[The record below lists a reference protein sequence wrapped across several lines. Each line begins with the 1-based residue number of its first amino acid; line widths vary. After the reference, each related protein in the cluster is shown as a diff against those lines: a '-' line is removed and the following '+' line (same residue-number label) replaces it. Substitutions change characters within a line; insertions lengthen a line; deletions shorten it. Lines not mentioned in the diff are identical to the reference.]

1 MWKIYKSMVIGD
13 DHVAANKPCQDRYLI
28 EEADD
33 RFILAVADGHGGRF
47 YCRSDVGAQF
57 ACESAI
63 EILRDNTIPWESVP
77 AQIKNL
83 YDRKVEAHLLEKP
96 LTDKEL
102 IMVNGQIDRVAY
114 GTTLI
119 CCCITPEGVFRT
131 QVGDGDMHL
140 INASGECLE
149 DLPEDANCIGFFT
162 TSLVSPF
169 AAEQFRWSFDYDAPA
184 VVVLHTDGYVFDASR
199 PWDLLELVQTLPDEI
214 SQEVLDA
221 GKRGDDQTVL
231 VAIRTDT
238 VETSAF
244 QEGYAKT
251 QSRYRLEERQ
261 AHLLER
267 IYTIDNTIKSYI
279 NKLSKCGDIRIRN
292 RLIETLYDRQKKFLA
307 LCDEYQTLEEQN
319 ADTVEQPEST
329 DGNHTIADVTED
341 CNPNLESMG

>member
-1 MWKIYKSMVIGD
+1 MWKILVSSVIGD
-13 DHVAANKPCQDRYLI
+13 DHITSNKPYQDSYRI
-28 EEADD
+28 EEIDD
-33 RFILAVADGHGGRF
+33 RLILAVADGHGGSF
-47 YCRSDVGAQF
+47 YCRSDVGAQI
-57 ACESAI
+57 ACESAV
-63 EILRDNTIPWESVP
+63 EVLRDKTVPWESVP

-102 IMVNGQIDRVAY
+102 IKVNGQMDRVAY

-119 CCCITPEGVFRT
+119 CCCITPEGVFRA

-140 INASGECLE
+140 VNASGEWLE
-149 DLPEDANCIGFFT
+149 ALPEDANCIGFFT

-169 AAEQFRWSFDYDAPA
+169 AADQFRWSFDCDAPA
-184 VVVLHTDGYVFDASR
+184 VVILHTDGYAFYASR
-199 PWDLLELVQTLPDEI
+199 PWDLLELAQTLPDEI

-231 VAIRTDT
+231 MAIRTDT

-251 QSRYRLEERQ
+251 ESRCLLEERQ

-279 NKLSKCGDIRIRN
+279 NKLSKCEDIRIRN
-292 RLIETLYDRQKKFLA
+292 RLIETLYDRQNKFLA
-307 LCDEYQTLEEQN
+307 LCDEYQTLEEQK
-319 ADTVEQPEST
+319 
-329 DGNHTIADVTED
+329 ED
-341 CNPNLESMG
+341 AEAQQEETAERQTNLDAI